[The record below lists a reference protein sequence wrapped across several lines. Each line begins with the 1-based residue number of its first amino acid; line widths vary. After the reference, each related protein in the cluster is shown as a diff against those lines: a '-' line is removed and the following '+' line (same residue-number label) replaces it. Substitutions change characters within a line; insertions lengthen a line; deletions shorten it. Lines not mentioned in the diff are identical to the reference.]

1 MTLLRDGCGNV
12 SVFGQL
18 QPVQRCGKM
27 TVGDDGDSSSS
38 GGPPAVAA
46 AADAAVSAAAAV
58 AADQAY
64 TNFTLYDR
72 P

>member
-18 QPVQRCGKM
+18 QRCGKM